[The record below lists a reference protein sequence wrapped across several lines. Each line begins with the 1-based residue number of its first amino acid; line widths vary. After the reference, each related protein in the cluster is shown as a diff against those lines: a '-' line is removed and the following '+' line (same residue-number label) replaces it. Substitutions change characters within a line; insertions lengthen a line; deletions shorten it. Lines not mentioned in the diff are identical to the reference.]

1 EALAAAMGQRCGSF
15 EQQQTVF
22 RRRRKEPATA
32 RFLHEVFVV
41 LRRLE
46 AEQRK
51 SKPVLAARF
60 SVAPAAIAAGLGEDG
75 NDLMR
80 KIDRRDF
87 VEMLDDDGQ
96 RRAQTVRAFRRDDGR
111 TIT

>member
-1 EALAAAMGQRCGSF
+1 
-15 EQQQTVF
+15 TVF
-22 RRRRKEPATA
+22 RRGRKEPATP
-32 RFLHEVFVV
+32 RFLDEVLVV
-41 LRRLE
+41 LSRLE

-60 SVAPAAIAAGLGEDG
+60 SVAPAAIAPGLGENG
-75 NDLMR
+75 NDLIR

-96 RRAQTVRAFRRDDGR
+96 RGAQTVRALRRDDSR
-111 TIT
+111 TITQRCHSACFVDFDDVGR